1 MAKRKEVTGP
11 TIDPSSLELKDVN
24 VLGFTINNDPY
35 NTYYPSQA
43 ERYDFGILTDLFSRK
58 DYHLRVVITVT
69 CKVIFDDGEYIE
81 TSFISECIFEVA
93 PIAGVSRRKHFALE
107 QLHKVT
113 RLTAIS
119 IAYSTTRGL
128 LVARAAGTILE
139 GAILPIVNPGD
150 LEGGEAEQ
158 QAKIEEHKPEVAG

>member
-1 MAKRKEVTGP
+1 MAKRKEVAGP
-11 TIDPSSLELKDVN
+11 TIDPSSLELKDIS
-24 VLGFTINNDPY
+24 VLGFSANNDPHD
-35 NTYYPSQA
+35 THYPDDV

-58 DYHLRVVITVT
+58 DYHLRVVITVA
-69 CKVIFDDGEYIE
+69 CKVVFDDEQSTD

-93 PIAGVSRRKHFALE
+93 PMPGVSKRKHFALE

-128 LVARAAGTILE
+128 LFSRAAGTILE
-139 GAILPIVNPGD
+139 GAILPIVNPAD
-150 LEGGEAEQ
+150 LDAGEAEQ
-158 QAKIEEHKPEVAG
+158 QAMIEEHNPEVAG